1 MIDTGKDS
9 VGQIA
14 LDLVVNK
21 NDFEKQMTGIRG
33 LAKKAGAAL
42 AGAFAIKKLV
52 DFSKSCIE
60 LGSDLAEVQNVVDV
74 TFPHMNQQINQFA
87 QNAAK
92 QFGLSETMA
101 KRFTGTF
108 GAMAKAFGFGE
119 KAAYDMST
127 TLTGLA
133 GDVASF
139 YNIGQDEAYTK
150 LKSVFT
156 GETESLKDLGIVMT
170 QTALDAYALQN
181 GFGKTT
187 AKMSEME
194 KVALRYKFVQDQLT
208 TAAGDFSRTSD
219 GWANQVRIL
228 QLQFDSLKATIG
240 QGLINVLSPVI
251 HVINALIGKLMSLAN
266 AFRAFTELVMG
277 KRSGDGASAAAAG
290 MEAVAKAA
298 DKAGTAAGGAGSAAK
313 KAAKDMKGVSTG
325 IDELNIIN
333 PSDSA
338 GNSGLDSAG
347 GGGYDVD
354 DFDIGS
360 LSKTST
366 F

>member
-1 MIDTGKDS
+1 MS
-9 VGQIA
+9 
-14 LDLVVNK
+14 
-21 NDFEKQMTGIRG
+21 KQ
-33 LAKKAGAAL
+33 
-42 AGAFAIKKLV
+42 V
-52 DFSKSCIE
+52 DK
-60 LGSDLAEVQNVVDV
+60 
-74 TFPHMNQQINQFA
+74 FA
-87 QNAAK
+87 QNAAT

-108 GAMAKAFGFGE
+108 GAMAKAFGFSE

-139 YNIGQDEAYTK
+139 YNISQDEAYTK

-170 QTALDAYALQN
+170 QTALDSYAMAN

-208 TAAGDFSRTSD
+208 TAAGDFSRTST

-240 QGLINVLSPVI
+240 QGLIAALSPVI
-251 HVINALIGKLMSLAN
+251 QVINTVIGKILSLAN
-266 AFRAFTELVMG
+266 AFKAFLQ
-277 KRSGDGASAAAAG
+277 
-290 MEAVAKAA
+290 
-298 DKAGTAAGGAGSAAK
+298 
-313 KAAKDMKGVSTG
+313 
-325 IDELNIIN
+325 
-333 PSDSA
+333 
-338 GNSGLDSAG
+338 
-347 GGGYDVD
+347 
-354 DFDIGS
+354 
-360 LSKTST
+360 
-366 F
+366 